1 MLTVLLRCT
10 DVLAGK
16 RRAPFNLAR
25 PALWREEIDLMRRVQ
40 NVTEKQPNNT
50 VAAYFSGWRCVWEGG
65 VAEKQQSSLCQ
76 KYLLFRW
83 QLKQSEESAISA
95 ECSAG
100 FLQLK

>member
-1 MLTVLLRCT
+1 MLSVLLRCT

-40 NVTEKQPNNT
+40 NVTEQQPNNT
-50 VAAYFSGWRCVWEGG
+50 VAAYFSGGRCVWG
-65 VAEKQQSSLCQ
+65 VAEKQQLRLCQ